1 MSESTSQPERTAM
14 PRLLEPAFL
23 ARLERLTLSARKV
36 QLGVAKGERK
46 SKRKG
51 VSTDFA
57 DYRDYVQGDDLR
69 HVDWNLYGRL
79 ESLHLKLFQDQED
92 LTLTLLVD
100 ASQSMAFGT
109 PQKIDFAR
117 KLAAAL
123 GYVALVKYDRVAVEV
138 IGGPTRQRLEPCRG
152 RVSVR
157 KFLSFAEGIQSGG
170 AAQLDAACRHLAARQ
185 AKKGVVILVSDFL
198 DEAGYEEP
206 LRRLAQ
212 CGEVYAVQVLAPE
225 ELNPQLSGDLKLID
239 AESGGFA
246 EISVTG
252 ALLDGYRK
260 RLDEFT
266 EGIRRFCN
274 ARGMG
279 HFLVSSATP
288 VETFV
293 LDTLRRG
300 GVLR

>member
-1 MSESTSQPERTAM
+1 MSSADPTAGC
-14 PRLLEPAFL
+14 LLEPAL
-23 ARLERLTLSARKV
+23 MARLDRLALSARKV

-79 ESLHLKLFQDQED
+79 DSLHLKVYQDQED
-92 LTLTLLVD
+92 LTLTLLLD
-100 ASQSMAFGT
+100 ASESMLFGAPT
-109 PQKIDFAR
+109 KFEFAR
-117 KLAAAL
+117 KLAVAL
-123 GYVALVKYDRVAVEV
+123 GYVALARYDRVVVEAFSD
-138 IGGPTRQRLEPCRG
+138 GAHQRLEPCRG
-152 RVSVR
+152 RAAVR
-157 KFLSFAEGIQSGG
+157 KFFAFMEGLQARGG
-170 AAQLDAACRHLAARQ
+170 TQLDAACRALAARQ
-185 AKKGVVILVSDFL
+185 PKKGVTMIISDFF
-198 DEAGYEEP
+198 DESGFEGP
-206 LRRLAQ
+206 LRQLTQ
-212 CGEVYAVQVLAPE
+212 CGEVYAIQVLAPE
-225 ELNPQLSGDLKLID
+225 ELDPRLSGDLKLID
-239 AESGGFA
+239 AETGGFA

-252 ALLDGYRK
+252 ALLDAYQQR
-260 RLDEFT
+260 REEFT
-266 EGIRRFCN
+266 GAIRQYCN

-288 VETFV
+288 VDSFV